1 MRNMIALTALGIGL
15 GTVFQFPAFAV
26 MMFASL
32 VVFAV
37 IRAGQSGGIGF
48 MYEMLLA
55 AIALQSGYF
64 LTVLARIVFRR
75 AGRRQEPES

>member
-15 GTVFQFPAFAV
+15 GTLFRFPAFAL
-26 MMFASL
+26 MMIASL

-37 IRAGQSGGIGF
+37 IRTGQSGGIGF
-48 MYEMLLA
+48 MYDMLLG

-64 LTVLARIVFRR
+64 VTVLARIVFRR
-75 AGRRQEPES
+75 VLRRREPG